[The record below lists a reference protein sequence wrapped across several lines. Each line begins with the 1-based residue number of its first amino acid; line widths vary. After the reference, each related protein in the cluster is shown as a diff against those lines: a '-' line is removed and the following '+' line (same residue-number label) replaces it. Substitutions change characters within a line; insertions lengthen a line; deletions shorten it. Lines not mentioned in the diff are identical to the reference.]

1 MTPVELEAA
10 LDQVLRGDQGA
21 AQRIIDH
28 NKRLELIN
36 TDYELGKHADAQQVA
51 TLTAQLATVKQERDD
66 LRKDRDDAVDM
77 REGSLMRV
85 DGLQQQLAQAQ
96 ARLDVILNFPDAIAV
111 EQVAENFVRNHS
123 VHETIQSEGFKA
135 RLAEVIRRAR
145 VDGQLAEARH
155 AVVRDLAERAGK
167 ETL

>member
-1 MTPVELEAA
+1 V
-10 LDQVLRGDQGA
+10 
-21 AQRIIDH
+21 
-28 NKRLELIN
+28 
-36 TDYELGKHADAQQVA
+36 AD
-51 TLTAQLATVKQERDD
+51 LTARLATVKQERDD